1 MENGFRF
8 VSNDDVSMNMFPMDV
23 FIHDAF
29 YS

>member
-8 VSNDDVSMNMFPMDV
+8 VSNDEVSMNMFPMV
-23 FIHDAF
+23 GFIHDAF